1 MTSLRKKD
9 AAVLPAG
16 DDQAMRRT
24 PREAW
29 EAASLATGTTIA
41 EIDLLSG
48 ETRHFRGAPMTPL
61 LKKLAIAL
69 ADVDAFAR
77 LTSEE
82 DAREREATLNDALA
96 TGRGYRLR
104 YAVADGGENVFVY
117 ESGGAFERDGERFI
131 GTAFRV
137 IDEEAQRSMKLAESA
152 EQDELTRLL
161 NRGAF
166 CRSLAEVISSPA
178 EEHPEAAYLLIAI
191 DDLGG
196 INAEFGF
203 DAADEA
209 IRGLSARIRASLAAE
224 DVIGRVAGNK
234 FGVLLRQCGPDA
246 IRERCADLMNAVRS
260 DLVMTDAGPVSASI
274 SIGAAPL
281 APEVESAEVAM
292 VRGEAA
298 LNHARRMGPS
308 SWAVFTDKIDRAS
321 QRKRNAEVSDMILS
335 ALNERRITLAYQP
348 IVADVNETPSHYE
361 CLIRMRDPDG
371 QIVPAPDF
379 IPAAERLGL
388 VHLLDRRVLELATAT
403 LNGAPDIRVNVN
415 VSWETIKD
423 PVWVEGY
430 LAHLRA
436 NARVADRITV
446 ELTETQAIDA
456 FDATVDFVS
465 EIKELGCQFAIDD
478 FGAGYT
484 SFRNLKALDIDML
497 KIDGSFVS
505 GVASSRENQLFV
517 RTLLDLARN
526 FEVRTVAEWVDNE
539 TDALMLKGLGV
550 DYLQGFMIGV
560 PEIDPEWAADAA
572 SVGRPRVD
580 RRAPPRASIA
590 I

>member
-1 MTSLRKKD
+1 MALLRETGVQSGEPAIASEKADDVRLDAFAAVCRATSTHIYLTNLETGETVSATGD
-9 AAVLPAG
+9 AATGGPAIVAAALPAG
-16 DDQAMRRT
+16 GVSALLAPD
-24 PREAW
+24 
-29 EAASLATGTTIA
+29 AAGERDGLVQKAVA
-41 EIDLLSG
+41 E
-48 ETRHFRGAPMTPL
+48 RA
-61 LKKLAIAL
+61 
-69 ADVDAFAR
+69 
-77 LTSEE
+77 
-82 DAREREATLNDALA
+82 
-96 TGRGYRLR
+96 GYKIR
-104 YAVADGGENVFVY
+104 YAVEADGEADWVY
-117 ESGGAFERDGERFI
+117 ESGGCFERDGALYLA
-131 GTAFRV
+131 TAL
-137 IDEEAQRSMKLAESA
+137 RSVGAETLNAARLAEQA
-152 EQDELTRLL
+152 NKDDLTGQL
-161 NRGAF
+161 NRAAF
-166 CRSLAEVISSPA
+166 CARLS
-178 EEHPEAAYLLIAI
+178 EALNDEAAATTSAYLLIAI

-203 DAADEA
+203 EIADEV
-209 IRGLSARIRASLAAE
+209 IRGLSARIRANLKTE
-224 DVIGRVAGNK
+224 DVLGRVAGNK
-234 FGVLLRQCGPDA
+234 FGVILFDCGPEE
-246 IRERCADLMNAVRS
+246 IRERCADLMNAVRG
-260 DLVMTDAGPVSASI
+260 DLIATAGGPVSTSI

-281 APEVESAEVAM
+281 AADIDGAEIAM

-298 LNHARRMGPS
+298 LNHARKMGPS
-308 SWAVFTDKIDRAS
+308 SWTVFTEKIDRVS
-321 QRKRNAEVSDMILS
+321 QRKRNAEVSDLILS

-348 IVADVNETPSHYE
+348 IVTDVDETPSHYE
-361 CLIRMRDPDG
+361 CLIRMRDVDG
-371 QIVPAPDF
+371 GVVPAPEF

-403 LNGAPDIRVNVN
+403 LNEKDDIKVNVN

-456 FDATVDFVS
+456 FDATADFVA

-526 FEVRTVAEWVDNE
+526 FEVRTVAEWVDSE

-550 DYLQGFMIGV
+550 DYLQGFLIGV
-560 PEIDPEWAADAA
+560 PELDPEWAVDAK
-572 SVGRPRVD
+572 SIGRPPMQRD
-580 RRAPPRASIA
+580 RRVNRA
-590 I
+590 